1 MKLASN
7 PSQLPPEADSILPE
21 SNIASL
27 LVPYL
32 ENLFCTESL
41 DHVINAIM

>member
-1 MKLASN
+1 MELICN

-32 ENLFCTESL
+32 ENLFSTESL
-41 DHVINAIM
+41 DHAIM